1 MGAMYYKD
9 RVEAGK
15 SLAELLKGY
24 KGQDI
29 IIYALPRGGVVI
41 AGEIAQ
47 VLDCP
52 LDLVITRKIPHPYS
66 PEYAI
71 GAVSESG
78 EIIVNPDESHFA
90 GETWF
95 KERVENEMREAK
107 RRRKAYMR
115 GESRQSAKNRI
126 VIIAD
131 DGVATGQSIIL
142 AAREI
147 KKDNPQKIIIAV
159 PVSPLDTAGRIMKEC
174 DEFVCP
180 HVEEFFIGAVGAYY
194 KNFDQVDDA
203 EVIEILKKFI

>member
-147 KKDNPQKIIIAV
+147 KKDNPQKII
-159 PVSPLDTAGRIMKEC
+159 
-174 DEFVCP
+174 
-180 HVEEFFIGAVGAYY
+180 
-194 KNFDQVDDA
+194 
-203 EVIEILKKFI
+203 